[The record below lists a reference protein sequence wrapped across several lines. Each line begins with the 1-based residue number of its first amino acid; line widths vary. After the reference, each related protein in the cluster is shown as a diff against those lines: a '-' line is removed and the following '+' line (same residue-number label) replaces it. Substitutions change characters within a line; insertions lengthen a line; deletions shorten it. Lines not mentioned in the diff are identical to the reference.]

1 MKVVEYISI
10 IVALCASFIASAN
23 DSTSVDTSTYNMK
36 VAAILPFFTNLVVDT
51 IGPPPRREWR
61 MREISMEHVNGLR
74 WAALRLAQTGYN
86 VELNLFDEVPDTLDN
101 RLWEFDDINGMD
113 VVFGPL
119 QQSVLSKSMGQVE
132 RSGAEHILL
141 TKVNPH
147 LLNYGAHIRS
157 IIPAKIHYTD
167 LIINKLLT
175 EHVNDNV
182 IFVIAGGSDLPIE
195 QHFLDLYPIEPL
207 PYDSLLVDT
216 IRFDTVLGSRNSIG
230 TLADKIQFYERNV
243 VVSLASKR
251 SRSMLSSLQSVVQKN
266 DSTEIYVYAGSDVK
280 DLGFIDLPFLTR
292 TRTTIP
298 VSGEVD
304 WSDSTTVEAVKIF
317 RDLYDTDPTDYAI
330 RAHDALLDAFA
341 RKLDAMPLDSAILA
355 EDSLASWDLSSLPA
369 PIATRFEWSQTQE
382 DGGWVN
388 STWELSTFHNG
399 QWCTTD
405 IVPGL
410 MPFIEPQLDEEG
422 FYIRED

>member
-1 MKVVEYISI
+1 MKAGKYISI
-10 IVALCASFIASAN
+10 LVALFASFIASAN
-23 DSTSVDTSTYNMK
+23 DSTSADTSTYDMK

-74 WAALRLAQTGYN
+74 WAAFRLAQTGYD

-101 RLWEFDDINGMD
+101 RMWEFDDIKGMD
-113 VVFGPL
+113 VVLGPL
-119 QQSVLSKSMGQVE
+119 QQSMLSKSIREVE
-132 RSGAEHILL
+132 KSGAEHILL

-147 LLNYGAHIRS
+147 LLNSGTHIRS
-157 IIPAKIHYTD
+157 ILPAQTQYTD
-167 LIINKLLT
+167 LILNKLLA

-182 IFVIAGGSDLPIE
+182 IFVIAGGADLPIE
-195 QHFLDLYPIEPL
+195 QHFLDLYPVEPT
-207 PYDSLLVDT
+207 PYDSLLADT
-216 IRFDTVLGSRNSIG
+216 MRFDTVLGSRNSIG
-230 TLADKIQFYERNV
+230 TLTEKIQFYERNV

-251 SRSMLSSLQSVVQKN
+251 SRSMLSSLQSAVQQN

-304 WSDSTTVEAVKIF
+304 WSDSTTVEAVKTF

-341 RKLDAMPLDSAILA
+341 RKLDVMPLDSAILA

-369 PIATRFEWSQTQE
+369 PIATKFEWSQTQE

-405 IVPGL
+405 TVPGL
-410 MPFIEPQLDEEG
+410 LPFIEPQLDEEG

>member
-1 MKVVEYISI
+1 MKAVKYISI
-10 IVALCASFIASAN
+10 VVALWASLIASAN
-23 DSTSVDTSTYNMK
+23 DSTSIDTSTYDMK

-74 WAALRLAQTGYN
+74 WAAFRLAQTGYD

-101 RLWEFDDINGMD
+101 RMWEFDDINGMD
-113 VVFGPL
+113 VVLGPL
-119 QQSVLSKSMGQVE
+119 QQSILSKCIREVE
-132 RSGAEHILL
+132 KSGAEHILL

-147 LLNYGAHIRS
+147 LLNSGTHIRS
-157 IIPAKIHYTD
+157 ILPAQTQYTD
-167 LIINKLLT
+167 LILKKLLT
-175 EHVNDNV
+175 EHANDNV
-182 IFVIAGGSDLPIE
+182 IFVIAGGADFLIE
-195 QHFLDLYPIEPL
+195 QNFMDLYPVEPE
-207 PYDSLLVDT
+207 PYDSLLADT
-216 IRFDTVLGSRNSIG
+216 MRFDTVLGSRNSIG
-230 TLADKIQFYERNV
+230 TLAEKIQFYERNI

-251 SRSMLSSLQSVVQKN
+251 SRSMLSSLQSAVQQN

-304 WSDSTTVEAVKIF
+304 WSDSITVEAVKTF

-330 RAHDALLDAFA
+330 RAHDALLDAFS
-341 RKLDAMPLDSAILA
+341 RKLDAMPLDSALLA
-355 EDSLASWDLSSLPA
+355 QDSLASWDLSSLPA
-369 PIATRFEWSQTQE
+369 PIATQFKWSQTEE
-382 DGGWVN
+382 DGGWMN
-388 STWELSTFHNG
+388 STWELSTFHKG
-399 QWCTTD
+399 QWCKTD
-405 IVPGL
+405 TVPGL
-410 MPFIEPQLDEEG
+410 VPFIEPQLDKEG